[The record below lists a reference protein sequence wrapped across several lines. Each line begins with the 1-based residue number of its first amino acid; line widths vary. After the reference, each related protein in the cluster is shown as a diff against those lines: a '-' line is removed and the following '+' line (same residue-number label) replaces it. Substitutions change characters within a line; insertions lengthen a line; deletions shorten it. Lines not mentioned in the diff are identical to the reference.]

1 MSIVLYLGKLFK
13 INLVYHF
20 WTVKKDPYK
29 IKLSSIFIKHTLK
42 SKMVFFSQTIHDPI
56 NKIVLKLSTI
66 EKVEIWTS
74 SQEEES
80 EGVPVS

>member
-1 MSIVLYLGKLFK
+1 
-13 INLVYHF
+13 
-20 WTVKKDPYK
+20 
-29 IKLSSIFIKHTLK
+29 
-42 SKMVFFSQTIHDPI
+42 MVFFSQTIHDPI
-56 NKIVLKLSTI
+56 DKIVLKLSTI

>member
-1 MSIVLYLGKLFK
+1 
-13 INLVYHF
+13 
-20 WTVKKDPYK
+20 
-29 IKLSSIFIKHTLK
+29 
-42 SKMVFFSQTIHDPI
+42 MVFFSQKIHDPI

-80 EGVPVS
+80 EGVRVS